1 MLQVEWQEGCSL
13 QHPGV
18 GARRLAA
25 GAVHGGDAGGG
36 DLGLRQREQGQE
48 EETQRGPGSRGRGRQ
63 EGEEGAKYIVTTG

>member
-25 GAVHGGDAGGG
+25 GAVHGGDAGEG